1 METTLDR
8 LMLLLILSDVALLAT
23 TRLRSVL
30 RLFVLQGALLAALAV
45 IAPAGPPSVRALSLG
60 AAALCVRSLLFPWLL
75 ARVARRSGIPNE
87 LRPLVGL
94 GPSLLLGMAML
105 AGAMMVGKRLPLGGP
120 GTSDMVIPA
129 ALFTIFTGLF
139 LVVTRRKALTQCLGY
154 LALENGIYGFGV
166 AAVGEVPALVE
177 LGALLDLFLAVLVM
191 GIAMHR
197 LSETFDNMDTD
208 QLTALRG

>member
-1 METTLDR
+1 MDTTLDR

-23 TRLRSVL
+23 ARLGTVL
-30 RLFVLQGALLAALAV
+30 RLFVMQGALLAALAV
-45 IAPAGPPSVRALSLG
+45 IAPAGPPTVRALSLG
-60 AAALCVRSLLFPWLL
+60 AAALFVRSLLFPWLL
-75 ARVARRSGIPNE
+75 ARVARRAAIPDE
-87 LRPLVGL
+87 VRPLVGT
-94 GPSLLLGMAML
+94 GPSLLLGIVML
-105 AGAMMVGKRLPLGGP
+105 VGAMMLGRRLPLGGP
-120 GTSDMVIPA
+120 GTSDMVVPA

-154 LALENGIYGFGV
+154 LALENGIYAFGV

-197 LSETFDNMDTD
+197 LSETFEHMDTD